1 MTADPD
7 GSSDLGAMLRKLEPD
22 LDRLE
27 SALRELRR
35 SPPGAVADGARVPAE
50 RLERI
55 TAWRRAYDA
64 VHAAGVRP
72 LRPDGTVLEIRSG
85 SGRVVVEKG
94 SAHGSGWVVRERP
107 EGARRGPLADRFPWF
122 RVV

>member
-1 MTADPD
+1 LL
-7 GSSDLGAMLRKLEPD
+7 DLLRTQG
-22 LDRLE
+22 
-27 SALRELRR
+27 
-35 SPPGAVADGARVPAE
+35 GAVADGGRVPAE

-72 LRPDGTVLEIRSG
+72 LRPDGRVLEIRSG
-85 SGRVVVEKG
+85 TRRVVVER
-94 SAHGSGWVVRERP
+94 SAPGGSGWVVRERP
-107 EGARRGPLADRFPWF
+107 EGVRGGPLEDRFPWF